1 MIEVSRTVG
10 ASPHAVFA
18 LLADGWSFA
27 TWVVGTSHIRGVDP
41 SWPSPGSRIHHS
53 VGPWPLTIDDETKV
67 LAVEPDSSIELQA
80 RIWPIG
86 AAIVWIRLEPRDDG
100 KTLVRMA
107 ERLVHGLGRVLPTA
121 VQRPLLVP
129 RNNESLRR
137 LADLV
142 EGRRTV

>member
-27 TWVVGTSHIRGVDP
+27 SWVVGTSHIRDVDA

-53 VGPWPLTIDDETKV
+53 VGPWPLTINDVTKV
-67 LAVEPDSSIELQA
+67 LAVEPESAIELEA
-80 RIWPIG
+80 RLWPIG
-86 AAIVWIRLEPRDDG
+86 AALVWIRLEPQGDG
-100 KTLVRMA
+100 KTLVRMS
-107 ERLVHGLGRVLPTA
+107 ERLIHGLGRVLPTTA
-121 VQRPLLVP
+121 QRALLVP